1 MIINYNV
8 SALIASNALFHN
20 DKQLSE
26 SIGKLTSGYKINHA
40 KDNPSGLAM
49 AKRMNAQIQCMKV
62 ADDSTNDGINI
73 IKTADGVLGELQDM
87 LQRMNELAIKA
98 ANGTN
103 TEDDRETIQREITQL
118 KSEVTRIADATQ
130 FNGRNLLDGT
140 FDYRT
145 YTTVGVTTVG
155 GTTVSWVTDPK
166 VEVSYYSDEM
176 RSGKYTIEMPQAN
189 YNESGNRLENVTVGA
204 PVIVTGAYGVI
215 PDMIVKSYDGDI
227 IKIANDKGQ
236 EIDVK
241 ADRDITAGELVEVDL
256 TGICAMSIQV
266 GANEG
271 QLLDVRIPRISL
283 STLGIYNTNVTKE
296 RDPAAVAAGKLNSQ
310 QASQMAIA
318 EVKNA
323 IHEISNIRSRLGAYQ
338 NRMEHTDSNLNSTG
352 ENMTASYSRL
362 MDLDMAEEMTNYSTL
377 QVLTQAGISILSQAN
392 ERPAQALQLLQN

>member
-49 AKRMNAQIQCMKV
+49 AKRKNAQIQCMKV

-87 LQRMNELAIKA
+87 LQRMNELSIKA

-145 YTTVGVTTVG
+145 YTTVGG
-155 GTTVSWVTDPK
+155 ATDPK

-176 RSGKYTIEMPQAN
+176 RSGKYTIAMPQAN
-189 YNESGNRLENVTVGA
+189 YNASGNRLENITAGA
-204 PVIVTGAYGVI
+204 PVPVTDADGQVI

-241 ADRDITAGELVEVDL
+241 ADRNIAAGELVEVDL

-296 RDPAAVAAGKLNSQ
+296 RDPAAVAAGQLNSQ

-392 ERPAQALQLLQN
+392 ESPAQALQLLQN

>member
-87 LQRMNELAIKA
+87 LQRMNELSIKA

-145 YTTVGVTTVG
+145 YTTVGG
-155 GTTVSWVTDPK
+155 ATDPK

-176 RSGKYTIEMPQAN
+176 RSGKYTIAMPQAN
-189 YNESGNRLENVTVGA
+189 YNASGNRLENITAGA
-204 PVIVTGAYGVI
+204 PVTVTDADGQVI

-241 ADRDITAGELVEVDL
+241 ADRNMAAG
-256 TGICAMSIQV
+256 
-266 GANEG
+266 EG

-296 RDPAAVAAGKLNSQ
+296 RDPAAVAAGQLNSQ

>member
-1 MIINYNV
+1 M
-8 SALIASNALFHN
+8 
-20 DKQLSE
+20 
-26 SIGKLTSGYKINHA
+26 
-40 KDNPSGLAM
+40 
-49 AKRMNAQIQCMKV
+49 
-62 ADDSTNDGINI
+62 
-73 IKTADGVLGELQDM
+73 
-87 LQRMNELAIKA
+87 
-98 ANGTN
+98 
-103 TEDDRETIQREITQL
+103 
-118 KSEVTRIADATQ
+118 
-130 FNGRNLLDGT
+130 DGT

-145 YTTVGVTTVG
+145 YTTVGG
-155 GTTVSWVTDPK
+155 ATDPK

-176 RSGKYTIEMPQAN
+176 RSGKYTIAMPQAN
-189 YNESGNRLENVTVGA
+189 YNASGNRLENITEGA
-204 PVIVTGAYGVI
+204 PVTVTDADGQVI

-241 ADRDITAGELVEVDL
+241 ADRNIAAGELVEVDL
-256 TGICAMSIQV
+256 TGIC
-266 GANEG
+266 EG

-296 RDPAAVAAGKLNSQ
+296 RDPAAVAAGQLNSQ